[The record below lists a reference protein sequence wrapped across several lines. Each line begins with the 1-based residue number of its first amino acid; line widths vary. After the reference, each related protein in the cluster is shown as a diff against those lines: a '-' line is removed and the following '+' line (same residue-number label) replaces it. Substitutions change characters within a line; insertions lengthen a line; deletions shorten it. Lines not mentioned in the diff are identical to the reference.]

1 MYLKH
6 LTVFGKLVGV
16 FMKLRHRHLLRLEI
30 FYVFF
35 LFSSIY
41 AGFAQSTDDF
51 QVEKDSLDYYY
62 KKSWECYYKSDDDSA
77 YNYYAAKGFRLS
89 DSLTKLTYDSLIWAR
104 HIFFH
109 RCKDYTYQ
117 KIGDYQKVIDHE
129 FTNLELANSR
139 FGEIN
144 YHSAFTINII
154 AMVYSEMGDF
164 SNALKY
170 YNQSLDMFINVLGEK
185 SRLTANLYN
194 NVGYIY
200 RRLGDYDQALEY
212 YDKFQKIKETIQG
225 RSSGNANIARTYY
238 KMRLYE
244 KAIGEFDRVRLES
257 GQNARDARD
266 YLPLLISIGSTYRE
280 LGRLNESVETFT
292 EALEIAAEVWSED
305 DQITAEVYRDAGR
318 TYLAKKDVATALT
331 YFHKAKHSSLS
342 RFGTKHPDLAD
353 AHHLIAEA
361 HHQEGKLDDA
371 LSACQ
376 QAIVALCPD
385 FDDPNIGVKPP
396 LKSIL
401 SEHQLLSTLGLKAA
415 LFEERHQR
423 LKNITDLQQSLN
435 TRESQI
441 DLIHKMNAGYRIET
455 SKLFWANQ
463 TRRIFEQTADI
474 ALQLYQTTGDSCY
487 KDKIFSAVEKG
498 RASVLAQSIQES
510 QAKSYAGLPDSLVDL
525 EKELRIYTTF
535 YDTELQKELSKK
547 TGQDSAKISNYRFH
561 YFESK
566 RRYDKLL
573 ETIEQDYPEYY
584 TLKYQPHSATLA
596 DIQAILDNDTAF
608 LEYLLGDSA
617 LFIVAI
623 SKNNV
628 VIQKQ
633 PRDEAFDTVLN
644 SFNRSLKLISESG
657 NYPQHA
663 HQLYK
668 MLLSPVEK
676 MLKGH
681 SKLVIIPDN
690 QLNEIPFE
698 ALLTEETSMDKQ
710 LDYQKL
716 PYLVRTHELTYH
728 YSATL
733 WQQLTV
739 KTSDEYQKDFIGF
752 APVFSKENGYFDKA
766 LAIFSELKESFSD
779 IFRSVTVDG
788 EKLAALPQSETEV
801 RSIDA
806 MFRKAGS
813 QSAVYLH
820 EAASEE
826 NLKKTAKMPNR
837 IIHIASHG
845 FMNDEKPE
853 LSWLAL
859 TQSQDENGEDG
870 ILYSAETYN
879 LDLKSDLL
887 VLSACQTG
895 AGKVAGGEGIL
906 GLTRGF
912 LYSGANNI
920 VASLWKVYDQHTSD
934 LMIAFYQQI
943 LSGRTYSAAL
953 RAAKLK
959 MLSIPQTSTP
969 RSWAGFILIGR

>member
-1 MYLKH
+1 
-6 LTVFGKLVGV
+6 
-16 FMKLRHRHLLRLEI
+16 MKLIHRNLLRLEI

-41 AGFAQSTDDF
+41 VGFAQSTDDF
-51 QVEKDSLDYYY
+51 QVEKDSLNYYL
-62 KKSWECYYKSDDDSA
+62 KKYWECYNKSADDSA
-77 YNYYAAKGFRLS
+77 YFYYGKKGFKLS
-89 DSLTKLTYDSLIWAR
+89 DSLVKITNDSLIWAR
-104 HIFFH
+104 YLFFH
-109 RCKDYTYQ
+109 RDQDFSFY
-117 KIGDYQKVIDHE
+117 ISGDYSKVFKHE
-129 FTNLELANSR
+129 FSNLELAKSR
-139 FGEIN
+139 FGEVN
-144 YHSAFTINII
+144 YHAAFTLNII
-154 AMVYSEMGDF
+154 AMVYSEIGDF
-164 SNALKY
+164 HNALSFF
-170 YNQSLDMFINVLGEK
+170 NQSLEMFRVVLGENA
-185 SRLTANLYN
+185 RITGNLYN
-194 NVGYIY
+194 NIGVVYSK
-200 RRLGDYDQALEY
+200 LGDYNQALVY
-212 YDKFQKIKETIQG
+212 YNRYQKIKETIQG
-225 RSSGNANIARTYY
+225 RSSGNANIAGVYA
-238 KMRLYE
+238 RLEQYD
-244 KAIGEFDRVRLES
+244 KAIEEFNRAKLEFVNKS
-257 GQNARDARD
+257 KDNRS
-266 YLPLLISIGSTYRE
+266 YLPLLISMGNTYRE
-280 LGRLNESVETFT
+280 LGRLNESVETFI
-292 EALEIAAEVWSED
+292 EALEIAADVWSED
-305 DQITAEVYRDAGR
+305 DQITAEVYREVGR

-353 AHHLIAEA
+353 AYHMIAEA
-361 HHQEGKLDDA
+361 QHQEGKLEDA

-385 FDDPNIGVKPP
+385 FDDPNIGVNPP

-401 SEHQLLSTLGLKAA
+401 SEHQLLSTLGLKAE
-415 LFEERHQR
+415 LFEERYQR
-423 LKNITDLQQSLN
+423 LKNIADLQQSLN

-474 ALQLYQTTGDSCY
+474 AWQLYQITGDSRY
-487 KDKIFSAVEKG
+487 KDKVFSAVEKG

-510 QAKSYAGLPDSLVDL
+510 QAKSYAGLPDSLIDR

-547 TGQDSAKISNYRFH
+547 TDQDSAKISNYRFH

-596 DIQAILDNDTAF
+596 DIQTTLDNDTAF

-628 VIQKQ
+628 IIKKQ
-633 PRDEAFDTVLN
+633 PRDEAFDTALN
-644 SFNRSLKLISESG
+644 SFTRSLKLISESE

-663 HQLYK
+663 HQLYE

-676 MLKGH
+676 MLQGH
-681 SKLVIIPDN
+681 SKLIIIPDN

-698 ALLTEETSMDKQ
+698 ALLTEETNMDKQ

-716 PYLVRTHELTYH
+716 PYLVRTHEVTYH

-733 WQQLTV
+733 WQQLMV

-752 APVFSKENGYFDKA
+752 APVFSKENGYIDQA

-934 LMIAFYQQI
+934 LMIAFYRQI
-943 LSGRTYSAAL
+943 LSGKSYSAAL

-959 MLSIPQTSTP
+959 MLSLPQTSSP
-969 RSWAGFILIGR
+969 QSWAGFVLIGR